1 MKNRTDG
8 DWKGFDNLLKFDNEL
23 LIIDTES
30 SMTFLGF
37 EENKEQKEEKVIEPT
52 ENLIK
57 CTKCS
62 IKQKQEDYGKKEDG
76 TYYKRCDKCLEK
88 SRLVEEKRV
97 RKPMTPEQLQRKY
110 ALRKERR
117 ILDKLNNPKEKLPK
131 QTKEEKLEKKK
142 IYYEENK
149 EEIREKYANKMQSE
163 EAKQKER
170 ERKIAYYWDNH
181 DKLIERNRKYYDENK
196 EELTKKKR
204 DQRKNK

>member
-1 MKNRTDG
+1 
-8 DWKGFDNLLKFDNEL
+8 
-23 LIIDTES
+23 
-30 SMTFLGF
+30 
-37 EENKEQKEEKVIEPT
+37 
-52 ENLIK
+52 
-57 CTKCS
+57 
-62 IKQKQEDYGKKEDG
+62 
-76 TYYKRCDKCLEK
+76 
-88 SRLVEEKRV
+88 
-97 RKPMTPEQLQRKY
+97 MTPEQLQRKY

-117 ILDKLNNPKEKLPK
+117 ILDKLNSPVEKLPK

-204 DQRKNK
+204 DQRKK

>member
-1 MKNRTDG
+1 
-8 DWKGFDNLLKFDNEL
+8 
-23 LIIDTES
+23 
-30 SMTFLGF
+30 
-37 EENKEQKEEKVIEPT
+37 
-52 ENLIK
+52 
-57 CTKCS
+57 
-62 IKQKQEDYGKKEDG
+62 
-76 TYYKRCDKCLEK
+76 
-88 SRLVEEKRV
+88 
-97 RKPMTPEQLQRKY
+97 MTPEQLQRKY

-117 ILDKLNNPKEKLPK
+117 ILDKLNNPIEKLPK

-149 EEIREKYANKMQSE
+149 EEIREKYGNKMQSE

-181 DKLIERNRKYYDENK
+181 DKLIDRNRKYYDENK